1 MKLQIVNLSG
11 QAVGDIELSDE
22 VWGVEVN
29 EHLLWEAVK
38 WQRARKRSGTA
49 STKTVAEVRGTNK
62 KPYRQ
67 KGTGNARQGSLRSH
81 QMVGGGRAFGPKP
94 RDYDYTLPR
103 KVKKGALRAALS
115 LRAKEQKVIVLEG
128 FALEGAKT
136 KLVAQALTALG
147 APKALVV
154 DSRDNEAL
162 HRGARNLR
170 DAKYLAP
177 EGINVYDVL
186 RYDTLV
192 ITADSVKQVEAA
204 LSDQAAGRAEG
215 PDQATLERG
224 AAERPGAPAPTRGR
238 PSEKENG

>member
-11 QAVGDIELSDE
+11 KAVGDIDLADD

-38 WQRARKRSGTA
+38 WQRARKRRGTH

-103 KVKKGALRAALS
+103 KVKKGALKAALS
-115 LRAKEQKVIVLEG
+115 LRAKEQKVIVLEA
-128 FALEGAKT
+128 FTLEQGKT
-136 KLVAQALTALG
+136 KLVAQALAGLG
-147 APKALVV
+147 VGKVLVV
-154 DSRDNEAL
+154 DNKENQAL
-162 HRGARNLR
+162 TRGARNLP
-170 DAKYLAP
+170 DAKFLAP

-186 RYDTLV
+186 RYETLV

-204 LSDQAAGRAEG
+204 LHGEPAGRAEG

-238 PSEKENG
+238 RTEKENG